1 MTTPNFADPKF
12 LTDHIQ
18 DTLAFYQPNVLD
30 SEGGFFQH
38 FKDDGSIY
46 DSQTRHLV
54 SSTRFVFNYAMAAKH
69 LDKPEYLDWVRHGL
83 DYLET
88 RHRQSAGGYAWI

>member
-12 LTDHIQ
+12 LTDHIK

-30 SEGGFFQH
+30 PEVGFPAFQ
-38 FKDDGSIY
+38 DDGSIY

-54 SSTRFVFNYAMAAKH
+54 SSTRFVFNYAMAA
-69 LDKPEYLDWVRHGL
+69 RHFDGPS
-83 DYLET
+83 T
-88 RHRQSAGGYAWI
+88 